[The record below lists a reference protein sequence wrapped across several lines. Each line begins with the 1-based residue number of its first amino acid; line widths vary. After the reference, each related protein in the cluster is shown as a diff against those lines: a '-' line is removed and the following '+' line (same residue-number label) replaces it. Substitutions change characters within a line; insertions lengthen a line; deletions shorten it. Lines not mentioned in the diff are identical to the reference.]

1 MDNIET
7 VSLKEFFEALL
18 TAQNLHSNARFDALD
33 KAIALSRE
41 ELNRRLEGLNQLRNE
56 VITDRNVFMK
66 RESCEDKHKELSV
79 WRDTVNKKLTT
90 LETRS
95 ITWTAA
101 VGIFFLILNIVMKWL
116 GK

>member
-1 MDNIET
+1 MVEEI
-7 VSLKEFFEALL
+7 SLKSFFERMLEEQEKRISL
-18 TAQNLHSNARFDALD
+18 RFDSLD
-33 KAIALSRE
+33 KALI
-41 ELNRRLEGLNQLRNE
+41 LNRSEMERRLEGLNQLRAE
-56 VITDRNVFMK
+56 VVSDRGMFTVRDK
-66 RESCEDKHKELSV
+66 CDDKHGELNI

-101 VGIFFLILNIVMKWL
+101 VGLFFLTISLIMRWL